1 MRPYIDPDRKPNYI
15 FSCHAPFRLRRAF
28 FCVEGITRKD
38 LDDAEITL
46 TWAAGLSALAL
57 VACSGSEK
65 APAATDT
72 EVVQNDAMATD
83 TLVASEPVGNK
94 TIVELAQGNPQLSTL
109 VTAVTA
115 AGLGETLSGTGP
127 FTVFA
132 PSNDAF
138 AKVDKATLDGLL
150 QPASKGVLLT
160 YHVVAGNV
168 KSGDLAKMIVDGKGT
183 ATIKTLNGGNLKA
196 SMAGDKIVLTD
207 AKGGKSTVT
216 EADVVASN
224 GTVHV
229 VDTVV
234 MP

>member
-1 MRPYIDPDRKPNYI
+1 MQK
-15 FSCHAPFRLRRAF
+15 L
-28 FCVEGITRKD
+28 
-38 LDDAEITL
+38 TL

-83 TLVASEPVGNK
+83 TLVASEPMGNK

-115 AGLGETLSGTGP
+115 AGLGETLSGIGP

-150 QPASKGVLLT
+150 QPVSKGVLLT

-168 KSGDLAKMIVDGKGT
+168 KSGDLAKLIADGKGT

>member
-1 MRPYIDPDRKPNYI
+1 MKK
-15 FSCHAPFRLRRAF
+15 L
-28 FCVEGITRKD
+28 
-38 LDDAEITL
+38 TL
-46 TWAAGLSALAL
+46 TWAVGLSALAL
-57 VACSGSEK
+57 SACSGSEE
-65 APAATDT
+65 APAPTET
-72 EVVQNDAMATD
+72 EVVQDDAMGADTMVATEATGD
-83 TLVASEPVGNK
+83 K
-94 TIVELAQGNPQLSTL
+94 TIVALAQGNPNVSTL

-115 AGLGETLSGTGP
+115 AGLAETLSGAGP

-138 AKVDKATLDGLL
+138 AKVDKTTLDGLL
-150 QPASKGVLLT
+150 KPESKDKLAALLK

-168 KSGDLAKMIVDGKGT
+168 KSGDLAKMITDGKGT
-183 ATIKTLNGGNLKA
+183 ATVKTLNGGSLKA
-196 SMAGDKIVLTD
+196 MMDGDKIVLTD

-216 EADVVASN
+216 APDMVASN

>member
-1 MRPYIDPDRKPNYI
+1 MKK
-15 FSCHAPFRLRRAF
+15 L
-28 FCVEGITRKD
+28 
-38 LDDAEITL
+38 TL

-57 VACSGSEK
+57 TACSGSEE
-65 APAATDT
+65 APAPTET
-72 EVVQNDAMATD
+72 EVVQDDAMASD
-83 TLVASEPVGNK
+83 TMVATEATGDK
-94 TIVELAQGNPQLSTL
+94 TIVALAQSNPQVSTL

-115 AGLGETLSGTGP
+115 AGLGETLSGAGP

-150 QPASKGVLLT
+150 KPESKEALAKLLT
-160 YHVVAGNV
+160 YHVVAGDV
-168 KSGDLAKMIVDGKGT
+168 KSGDLTKLITDGNGT
-183 ATIKTLNGGNLKA
+183 ATVKTVNGASLKA
-196 SMAGDKIVLTD
+196 SMDGDKIVLTD

-216 EADVVASN
+216 APDMVASN
-224 GTVHV
+224 GTIHL

>member
-1 MRPYIDPDRKPNYI
+1 MQK
-15 FSCHAPFRLRRAF
+15 L
-28 FCVEGITRKD
+28 
-38 LDDAEITL
+38 TL

-65 APAATDT
+65 APAATDI

-183 ATIKTLNGGNLKA
+183 ATINTLNGGNLKA

-224 GTVHV
+224 GSVHV

>member
-1 MRPYIDPDRKPNYI
+1 MMQK
-15 FSCHAPFRLRRAF
+15 L
-28 FCVEGITRKD
+28 
-38 LDDAEITL
+38 TL

-57 VACSGSEK
+57 VACSGREK

-183 ATIKTLNGGNLKA
+183 ATIKTLNGGSLKA

>member
-1 MRPYIDPDRKPNYI
+1 MMQK
-15 FSCHAPFRLRRAF
+15 L
-28 FCVEGITRKD
+28 
-38 LDDAEITL
+38 TL

-183 ATIKTLNGGNLKA
+183 ATIKTLNGGSLKA

-224 GTVHV
+224 GAVHV

>member
-1 MRPYIDPDRKPNYI
+1 MKK
-15 FSCHAPFRLRRAF
+15 L
-28 FCVEGITRKD
+28 
-38 LDDAEITL
+38 TL
-46 TWAAGLSALAL
+46 TWAVGLSALAL
-57 VACSGSEK
+57 SACSGSEE
-65 APAATDT
+65 APAPTET
-72 EVVQNDAMATD
+72 EVVQDDAMGADTMVATEATGD
-83 TLVASEPVGNK
+83 K
-94 TIVELAQGNPQLSTL
+94 TIVALAQGNPNVSTL

-115 AGLGETLSGTGP
+115 AGLAETLSGAGP

-138 AKVDKATLDGLL
+138 AKVDKTTLDGLL
-150 QPASKGVLLT
+150 KPESKDKLAALLK

-168 KSGDLAKMIVDGKGT
+168 KSGDLAKMITDGKGT
-183 ATIKTLNGGNLKA
+183 AAVKTLNGGSLKA
-196 SMAGDKIVLTD
+196 TMDGDKIVLTD

-216 EADVVASN
+216 APDMVASN

>member
-1 MRPYIDPDRKPNYI
+1 MMK
-15 FSCHAPFRLRRAF
+15 
-28 FCVEGITRKD
+28 
-38 LDDAEITL
+38 TL
-46 TWAAGLSALAL
+46 KHTLAVGLSALAL
-57 VACSGSEK
+57 AACSGSET
-65 APAATDT
+65 ADTAATDT
-72 EVVQNDAMATD
+72 EVVQDDAMASD
-83 TLVASEPVGNK
+83 TMVATEATGDK
-94 TIVELAQGNPQLSTL
+94 TIVALAQSNPQASTL

-115 AGLGETLSGTGP
+115 AGLAETLSGAGP

-150 QPASKGVLLT
+150 KPESKDKLAALLK

-168 KSGDLAKMIVDGKGT
+168 KSGDLAKLIADGKGT
-183 ATIKTLNGGNLKA
+183 ATVKTLNGGSLKA
-196 SMAGDKIVLTD
+196 SMDGDKIVLTD

-216 EADVVASN
+216 GADMVASN
-224 GTVHV
+224 GTIHV

>member
-1 MRPYIDPDRKPNYI
+1 MQK
-15 FSCHAPFRLRRAF
+15 L
-28 FCVEGITRKD
+28 
-38 LDDAEITL
+38 TL

-65 APAATDT
+65 APAATDI

-224 GTVHV
+224 GSVHV

>member
-1 MRPYIDPDRKPNYI
+1 MKK
-15 FSCHAPFRLRRAF
+15 L
-28 FCVEGITRKD
+28 
-38 LDDAEITL
+38 TL
-46 TWAAGLSALAL
+46 TWAVGLSALAL
-57 VACSGSEK
+57 SACSGSEE
-65 APAATDT
+65 APAPTET
-72 EVVQNDAMATD
+72 EVVQDDAMGADTMVATEATGD
-83 TLVASEPVGNK
+83 K
-94 TIVELAQGNPQLSTL
+94 TIVALAQGNPNVSTL

-115 AGLGETLSGTGP
+115 AGLAETLSGAGP

-150 QPASKGVLLT
+150 KPESKDKLAALLK

-168 KSGDLAKMIVDGKGT
+168 KSGDLAKMITDGKGT
-183 ATIKTLNGGNLKA
+183 AAVKTLNGGSLKA
-196 SMAGDKIVLTD
+196 MMDGDKIVLTD

-216 EADVVASN
+216 APDMVASN

>member
-1 MRPYIDPDRKPNYI
+1 
-15 FSCHAPFRLRRAF
+15 
-28 FCVEGITRKD
+28 
-38 LDDAEITL
+38 
-46 TWAAGLSALAL
+46 
-57 VACSGSEK
+57 
-65 APAATDT
+65 
-72 EVVQNDAMATD
+72 MATD

-229 VDTVV
+229 VDTVL

>member
-1 MRPYIDPDRKPNYI
+1 MMKK
-15 FSCHAPFRLRRAF
+15 L
-28 FCVEGITRKD
+28 
-38 LDDAEITL
+38 TL
-46 TWAAGLSALAL
+46 TWAVGLSALAL
-57 VACSGSEK
+57 SACSGSEE
-65 APAATDT
+65 APAPTET
-72 EVVQNDAMATD
+72 EVVQDDAMGADTMVATEATGD
-83 TLVASEPVGNK
+83 K
-94 TIVELAQGNPQLSTL
+94 TIVALAQGNPNVSTL
-109 VTAVTA
+109 VTAVIA
-115 AGLGETLSGTGP
+115 AGLAETLSGAGP

-150 QPASKGVLLT
+150 KPESKDKLAALLK

-168 KSGDLAKMIVDGKGT
+168 KSGDLAKMITDGKGT
-183 ATIKTLNGGNLKA
+183 AAVKTLNGGSLKA
-196 SMAGDKIVLTD
+196 TMDGDKIVLTD

-216 EADVVASN
+216 APDMVASN

>member
-1 MRPYIDPDRKPNYI
+1 MQK
-15 FSCHAPFRLRRAF
+15 L
-28 FCVEGITRKD
+28 
-38 LDDAEITL
+38 TL

-65 APAATDT
+65 APAATDI

-183 ATIKTLNGGNLKA
+183 ATIKTLNGGSLKA

-224 GTVHV
+224 GAVHV

>member
-1 MRPYIDPDRKPNYI
+1 MPK
-15 FSCHAPFRLRRAF
+15 S
-28 FCVEGITRKD
+28 
-38 LDDAEITL
+38 TL
-46 TWAAGLSALAL
+46 TWAAGLSTLAL

-138 AKVDKATLDGLL
+138 VKLDKATLDGLL

-168 KSGDLAKMIVDGKGT
+168 KSGDLAKLIADGKGT

-229 VDTVV
+229 VDTVL

>member
-1 MRPYIDPDRKPNYI
+1 MKK
-15 FSCHAPFRLRRAF
+15 L
-28 FCVEGITRKD
+28 
-38 LDDAEITL
+38 TL

-57 VACSGSEK
+57 TACSGSEE
-65 APAATDT
+65 APVPTET
-72 EVVQNDAMATD
+72 EVVQDDAMASD
-83 TLVASEPVGNK
+83 TMVATEATGDK
-94 TIVELAQGNPQLSTL
+94 TIVALAQSNPQVSTL

-115 AGLGETLSGTGP
+115 AGLGETLSGAGP

-150 QPASKGVLLT
+150 KPESKEALAKLLT
-160 YHVVAGNV
+160 YHVVAGDV
-168 KSGDLAKMIVDGKGT
+168 KSGDLAKLITDGNGT
-183 ATIKTLNGGNLKA
+183 ATVKTVNGASLKA
-196 SMAGDKIVLTD
+196 SMDGDKIILTD

-216 EADVVASN
+216 APDMVASN
-224 GTVHV
+224 GTIHL